1 MGGGGRMLHVL
12 VAFLPAT
19 ARTWSLTKSQV
30 RFCVC
35 SSFPVRWRRMLQVL
49 VVFLP
54 ARTFKPYQDS
64 GEILCVQLF
73 SCEVAEDVANSCCF
87 PSC

>member
-1 MGGGGRMLHVL
+1 
-12 VAFLPAT
+12 
-19 ARTWSLTKSQV
+19 
-30 RFCVC
+30 
-35 SSFPVRWRRMLQVL
+35 MLQVL

-73 SCEVAEDVANSCCF
+73 SCEVAEDVASSCCF